1 MKNIVSIKNLSVG
14 FQTNNKKSNVV
25 HSISFDIPKGKTV
38 ALVGESGS
46 GKTVTALSILKLLSY
61 PSAYHES
68 GEITYQNKNL
78 LQISNKEM
86 QNIRGNNISTI
97 FQEPMSSLN
106 PLHTI
111 EKQINEILMIH
122 SKISYAEASTKSKE
136 LLKSV
141 GLENLSNRLKSYS
154 HELSGGQRQRVMI
167 AMSIAN
173 NPDLLIADEPTTALD
188 VTIQLQILKL
198 LKKLQKNLEMAILF
212 ISHDLAVVKN
222 IADYICIMKDGII
235 VEQNTKS
242 NIFNNPQHA
251 YTKELIGNKNIDK
264 EKKIISKKTIL
275 KIQDMKVWY
284 PIKKGIFKRTIDYVK
299 AVNSINIDLFYNQT
313 LGIVGESG
321 SGKTSLILALLK
333 LISFKGKILF
343 NNLDISKL
351 KSKDLIKIRKDMQI
365 IFQDPFS
372 SLSPRMTVEEIV
384 REGLDIHMKEVPI
397 KDKQQMIV
405 DILNEVG
412 LSYADVRNRFPHE
425 FSGGQRQRIAI
436 ARAIILKPK
445 LLILDEPTSALDV
458 SIQNQ
463 IIKLL
468 IKLQKKYELSYIFIS
483 HDIKVI
489 RSVSDYIIVLKKG
502 EIVEE
507 GSAEEVFNL
516 PKSNYTKELLTSV
529 I

>member
-1 MKNIVSIKNLSVG
+1 
-14 FQTNNKKSNVV
+14 
-25 HSISFDIPKGKTV
+25 
-38 ALVGESGS
+38 
-46 GKTVTALSILKLLSY
+46 
-61 PSAYHES
+61 
-68 GEITYQNKNL
+68 
-78 LQISNKEM
+78 
-86 QNIRGNNISTI
+86 
-97 FQEPMSSLN
+97 
-106 PLHTI
+106 
-111 EKQINEILMIH
+111 
-122 SKISYAEASTKSKE
+122 
-136 LLKSV
+136 
-141 GLENLSNRLKSYS
+141 
-154 HELSGGQRQRVMI
+154 
-167 AMSIAN
+167 
-173 NPDLLIADEPTTALD
+173 
-188 VTIQLQILKL
+188 
-198 LKKLQKNLEMAILF
+198 
-212 ISHDLAVVKN
+212 
-222 IADYICIMKDGII
+222 
-235 VEQNTKS
+235 
-242 NIFNNPQHA
+242 
-251 YTKELIGNKNIDK
+251 
-264 EKKIISKKTIL
+264 
-275 KIQDMKVWY
+275 MKVWY

-397 KDKQQMIV
+397 KEKQQMIT

-412 LSYADVRNRFPHE
+412 LNYADVRNRFPHE

-507 GSAEEVFNL
+507 GSAEEVFNS

>member
-1 MKNIVSIKNLSVG
+1 
-14 FQTNNKKSNVV
+14 
-25 HSISFDIPKGKTV
+25 
-38 ALVGESGS
+38 
-46 GKTVTALSILKLLSY
+46 
-61 PSAYHES
+61 
-68 GEITYQNKNL
+68 
-78 LQISNKEM
+78 
-86 QNIRGNNISTI
+86 
-97 FQEPMSSLN
+97 
-106 PLHTI
+106 
-111 EKQINEILMIH
+111 
-122 SKISYAEASTKSKE
+122 
-136 LLKSV
+136 
-141 GLENLSNRLKSYS
+141 
-154 HELSGGQRQRVMI
+154 
-167 AMSIAN
+167 MSIAN

-397 KDKQQMIV
+397 KEKQQMII

-412 LSYADVRNRFPHE
+412 LNYADVRNRFPHE

>member
-1 MKNIVSIKNLSVG
+1 
-14 FQTNNKKSNVV
+14 
-25 HSISFDIPKGKTV
+25 
-38 ALVGESGS
+38 
-46 GKTVTALSILKLLSY
+46 
-61 PSAYHES
+61 
-68 GEITYQNKNL
+68 
-78 LQISNKEM
+78 
-86 QNIRGNNISTI
+86 
-97 FQEPMSSLN
+97 
-106 PLHTI
+106 
-111 EKQINEILMIH
+111 
-122 SKISYAEASTKSKE
+122 
-136 LLKSV
+136 
-141 GLENLSNRLKSYS
+141 
-154 HELSGGQRQRVMI
+154 
-167 AMSIAN
+167 
-173 NPDLLIADEPTTALD
+173 
-188 VTIQLQILKL
+188 
-198 LKKLQKNLEMAILF
+198 
-212 ISHDLAVVKN
+212 
-222 IADYICIMKDGII
+222 
-235 VEQNTKS
+235 
-242 NIFNNPQHA
+242 
-251 YTKELIGNKNIDK
+251 
-264 EKKIISKKTIL
+264 
-275 KIQDMKVWY
+275 MKVWY

-397 KDKQQMIV
+397 KEKQQMIV

>member
-1 MKNIVSIKNLSVG
+1 
-14 FQTNNKKSNVV
+14 
-25 HSISFDIPKGKTV
+25 
-38 ALVGESGS
+38 
-46 GKTVTALSILKLLSY
+46 
-61 PSAYHES
+61 
-68 GEITYQNKNL
+68 
-78 LQISNKEM
+78 
-86 QNIRGNNISTI
+86 
-97 FQEPMSSLN
+97 
-106 PLHTI
+106 
-111 EKQINEILMIH
+111 
-122 SKISYAEASTKSKE
+122 
-136 LLKSV
+136 
-141 GLENLSNRLKSYS
+141 
-154 HELSGGQRQRVMI
+154 
-167 AMSIAN
+167 
-173 NPDLLIADEPTTALD
+173 
-188 VTIQLQILKL
+188 
-198 LKKLQKNLEMAILF
+198 
-212 ISHDLAVVKN
+212 
-222 IADYICIMKDGII
+222 
-235 VEQNTKS
+235 
-242 NIFNNPQHA
+242 
-251 YTKELIGNKNIDK
+251 
-264 EKKIISKKTIL
+264 
-275 KIQDMKVWY
+275 MKVWY

-397 KDKQQMIV
+397 KEKQQMIV

-507 GSAEEVFNL
+507 GSAEEVFNQSL
-516 PKSNYTKELLTSV
+516 
-529 I
+529 IHI

>member
-1 MKNIVSIKNLSVG
+1 
-14 FQTNNKKSNVV
+14 
-25 HSISFDIPKGKTV
+25 
-38 ALVGESGS
+38 
-46 GKTVTALSILKLLSY
+46 
-61 PSAYHES
+61 
-68 GEITYQNKNL
+68 
-78 LQISNKEM
+78 
-86 QNIRGNNISTI
+86 
-97 FQEPMSSLN
+97 
-106 PLHTI
+106 
-111 EKQINEILMIH
+111 
-122 SKISYAEASTKSKE
+122 
-136 LLKSV
+136 
-141 GLENLSNRLKSYS
+141 
-154 HELSGGQRQRVMI
+154 
-167 AMSIAN
+167 
-173 NPDLLIADEPTTALD
+173 
-188 VTIQLQILKL
+188 
-198 LKKLQKNLEMAILF
+198 
-212 ISHDLAVVKN
+212 
-222 IADYICIMKDGII
+222 
-235 VEQNTKS
+235 
-242 NIFNNPQHA
+242 
-251 YTKELIGNKNIDK
+251 
-264 EKKIISKKTIL
+264 
-275 KIQDMKVWY
+275 MKVWY

-397 KDKQQMIV
+397 KEKQQMIV

-507 GSAEEVFNL
+507 GSAEEVLSL

>member
-1 MKNIVSIKNLSVG
+1 
-14 FQTNNKKSNVV
+14 
-25 HSISFDIPKGKTV
+25 
-38 ALVGESGS
+38 
-46 GKTVTALSILKLLSY
+46 
-61 PSAYHES
+61 
-68 GEITYQNKNL
+68 
-78 LQISNKEM
+78 
-86 QNIRGNNISTI
+86 
-97 FQEPMSSLN
+97 
-106 PLHTI
+106 
-111 EKQINEILMIH
+111 
-122 SKISYAEASTKSKE
+122 
-136 LLKSV
+136 
-141 GLENLSNRLKSYS
+141 
-154 HELSGGQRQRVMI
+154 
-167 AMSIAN
+167 
-173 NPDLLIADEPTTALD
+173 
-188 VTIQLQILKL
+188 
-198 LKKLQKNLEMAILF
+198 
-212 ISHDLAVVKN
+212 
-222 IADYICIMKDGII
+222 
-235 VEQNTKS
+235 
-242 NIFNNPQHA
+242 
-251 YTKELIGNKNIDK
+251 
-264 EKKIISKKTIL
+264 
-275 KIQDMKVWY
+275 MKVWY

-313 LGIVGESG
+313 LGIVGVSG

-343 NNLDISKL
+343 NDLDISKL

-384 REGLDIHMKEVPI
+384 REGLDIHMKKVPI
-397 KDKQQMIV
+397 KEKQQMII

-412 LSYADVRNRFPHE
+412 LNYDDVRNRFPHE

-516 PKSNYTKELLTSV
+516 PKKVTIQKNY
-529 I
+529 

>member
-1 MKNIVSIKNLSVG
+1 MENVVQKINNLSIG
-14 FQTNNKKSNVV
+14 FRSQ
-25 HSISFDIPKGKTV
+25 KG
-38 ALVGESGS
+38 EEI
-46 GKTVTALSILKLLSY
+46 SILKNITT
-61 PSAYHES
+61 EIKR
-68 GEITYQNKNL
+68 GET
-78 LQISNKEM
+78 
-86 QNIRGNNISTI
+86 
-97 FQEPMSSLN
+97 
-106 PLHTI
+106 
-111 EKQINEILMIH
+111 
-122 SKISYAEASTKSKE
+122 
-136 LLKSV
+136 V
-141 GLENLSNRLKSYS
+141 
-154 HELSGGQRQRVMI
+154 
-167 AMSIAN
+167 
-173 NPDLLIADEPTTALD
+173 
-188 VTIQLQILKL
+188 
-198 LKKLQKNLEMAILF
+198 
-212 ISHDLAVVKN
+212 
-222 IADYICIMKDGII
+222 
-235 VEQNTKS
+235 
-242 NIFNNPQHA
+242 
-251 YTKELIGNKNIDK
+251 
-264 EKKIISKKTIL
+264 
-275 KIQDMKVWY
+275 
-284 PIKKGIFKRTIDYVK
+284 
-299 AVNSINIDLFYNQT
+299 
-313 LGIVGESG
+313 GIVGESG

-384 REGLDIHMKEVPI
+384 REGLDIHMKKVPI
-397 KDKQQMIV
+397 KEKQQMII

-412 LSYADVRNRFPHE
+412 LNYDDVRNRFPHE

-436 ARAIILKPK
+436 ARAIILRPK

-468 IKLQKKYELSYIFIS
+468 VKLQKKYELSYIFIS

-516 PKSNYTKELLTSV
+516 PKSNYTKELLTAV

>member
-1 MKNIVSIKNLSVG
+1 
-14 FQTNNKKSNVV
+14 
-25 HSISFDIPKGKTV
+25 
-38 ALVGESGS
+38 
-46 GKTVTALSILKLLSY
+46 
-61 PSAYHES
+61 
-68 GEITYQNKNL
+68 
-78 LQISNKEM
+78 
-86 QNIRGNNISTI
+86 
-97 FQEPMSSLN
+97 
-106 PLHTI
+106 
-111 EKQINEILMIH
+111 
-122 SKISYAEASTKSKE
+122 
-136 LLKSV
+136 
-141 GLENLSNRLKSYS
+141 
-154 HELSGGQRQRVMI
+154 
-167 AMSIAN
+167 
-173 NPDLLIADEPTTALD
+173 
-188 VTIQLQILKL
+188 
-198 LKKLQKNLEMAILF
+198 
-212 ISHDLAVVKN
+212 
-222 IADYICIMKDGII
+222 
-235 VEQNTKS
+235 
-242 NIFNNPQHA
+242 
-251 YTKELIGNKNIDK
+251 
-264 EKKIISKKTIL
+264 
-275 KIQDMKVWY
+275 MKVWY

-397 KDKQQMIV
+397 KEKQQMIV

-468 IKLQKKYELSYIFIS
+468 VKLQKKYALSYIFIS